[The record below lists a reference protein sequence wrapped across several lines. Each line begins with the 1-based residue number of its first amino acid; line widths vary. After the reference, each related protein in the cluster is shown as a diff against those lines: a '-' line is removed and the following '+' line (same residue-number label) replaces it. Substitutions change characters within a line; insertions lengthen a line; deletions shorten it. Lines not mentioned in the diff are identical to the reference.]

1 MMKIWSGISKSEAMR
16 LSNYRISITMIT
28 RTRLNQFGCY
38 FVIFQE
44 VIRMM
49 VDDGYRIHVM
59 QVSDAGFI
67 SECGWRSVETIYSKK
82 PYTKW
87 FLQLEI
93 IIIFDLH
100 NNYGHP
106 TSSHPQV
113 HPQIRDES
121 FFYAFSIV
129 YWYSVM
135 ISTSK
140 NSRSDQCVSWNSQKT
155 DLHNNYGRSVDVM
168 SK

>member
-1 MMKIWSGISKSEAMR
+1 MLLHQPKAHRWISGVKLCPLCRFSR
-16 LSNYRISITMIT
+16 GDT
-28 RTRLNQFGCY
+28 
-38 FVIFQE
+38 
-44 VIRMM
+44 
-49 VDDGYRIHVM
+49 DDGYRIHVM
-59 QVSDAGFI
+59 QVSAAGFI
-67 SECGWRSVETIYSKK
+67 SECGWMSVETIYSKK

-140 NSRSDQCVSWNSQKT
+140 NSRSDQYFSWNSQKT
-155 DLHNNYGRSVDVM
+155 DLHNNSGRSVYCI
-168 SK
+168 